1 MRIMEALACGFVAL
15 ASQILVVATV
25 TI

>member
-1 MRIMEALACGFVAL
+1 MRIMEAAACGFVAL
-15 ASQILVVATV
+15 VSQILVVATV